1 MLKII
6 LVLFGFIFHEFKVFA
21 QDEYFL
27 TLRNERVNLRQG
39 PSFDYPVKIFYKKK
53 YLPVIIQDKSSNFR
67 KIRDHENNSGW
78 IHISQLSK
86 KRAAITKDANIMVFK
101 KPTFFSKPQ
110 VLLDKGRLCLITK
123 CKDDW
128 CKIKV
133 GKFSGWIKKENLWGR
148 F

>member
-1 MLKII
+1 
-6 LVLFGFIFHEFKVFA
+6 
-21 QDEYFL
+21 
-27 TLRNERVNLRQG
+27 
-39 PSFDYPVKIFYKKK
+39 
-53 YLPVIIQDKSSNFR
+53 
-67 KIRDHENNSGW
+67 
-78 IHISQLSK
+78 
-86 KRAAITKDANIMVFK
+86 MVFK